1 MCRDASVN
9 PIPHSTIQTQ
19 TQYRPA
25 LSVRGA
31 RHGVEGCDEDGAAR
45 RRRASSAGGR
55 AAVSGSASGWRPQS
69 LAAGGKR
76 SGAGC
81 ETLGGLPQLTL

>member
-1 MCRDASVN
+1 M
-9 PIPHSTIQTQ
+9 
-19 TQYRPA
+19 
-25 LSVRGA
+25 GA
-31 RHGVEGCDEDGAAR
+31 PPSELGRHVGYGSGGAAR
-45 RRRASSAGGR
+45 RRRASRQGGR

-81 ETLGGLPQLTL
+81 ETLGVLRRLLY